1 MCSRVQDRSIIRTL
15 RLTDAY
21 SDVRFG
27 PQIVRFQPSQA
38 SRLRAR
44 VWPEGR
50 AQLSNPNVGN
60 SDLLGPTRTQ
70 RATGGEAAWDATTV
84 KWSIRMNQSGLV
96 LWPLSRPAKD
106 VPSVRGAAVE
116 FPGLLSD
123 NFEVVSPAP
132 ASHVLQVNIE
142 RRSAATSSANSGLA
156 AWQMVRV
163 QAYIDKNLHR
173 PILVRQLSA
182 VARRSQAHF
191 SRKFKV
197 AVGEPPHAYVMRRR
211 LQKACHLMMASE
223 ASLSEIALN
232 VGFSDQAHLS
242 RHFRESFGRSP
253 SSWRRE
259 RRITSEPAST
269 TDGKKT
275 SHAPSARQS
284 P

>member
-1 MCSRVQDRSIIRTL
+1 MEDRSIIRTL
-15 RLTDAY
+15 RLTDA
-21 SDVRFG
+21 VLRC
-27 PQIVRFQPSQA
+27 PVWTT
-38 SRLRAR
+38 SRPILTFTSFKVAR
-44 VWPEGR
+44 KGLARGSSAALKSECGH
-50 AQLSNPNVGN
+50 SH
-60 SDLLGPTRTQ
+60 LLGPTRTQ
-70 RATGGEAAWDATTV
+70 RATGGETSWDATTV
-84 KWSIRMNQSGLV
+84 KWSIRMNQNGLV
-96 LWPLSRPAKD
+96 LCPLSRPANG
-106 VPSVRGAAVE
+106 VPSAWGAAVE
-116 FPGLLSD
+116 FPSLLSD
-123 NFEVVSPAP
+123 NFEVASPAP

-191 SRKFKV
+191 SRKFKL

-242 RHFRESFGRSP
+242 RLFRQSFGKSP

-259 RRITSEPAST
+259 RRIPSEPVST

-275 SHAPSARQS
+275 SHDP
-284 P
+284 